1 MLKRPRRSGEFAA
14 VGLAL
19 FFARPSFALSTSEAQ
34 GRATTVI
41 QGVEADIGKAPP
53 PSKFREPPPT
63 PAVRLAN
70 ADMLLHAKNYDAAID
85 GLSKVLELNRQGKA
99 SETDYAD
106 ASFMIGEAYF
116 QSKQYLSSRRHYR
129 EVLDHASKP
138 AYQDYLGRALSR
150 LVDIALRT
158 DDLDS
163 LDYVFARLDSLPQS
177 DKSGSL
183 AYARAKALYAKKEYP
198 AAKSAVNAV
207 PAGSEFTL
215 QAQYL
220 LGVVL
225 MKETL
230 AASPSAPT
238 APAPAPG
245 SVPAAGKTA
254 PPAPPPD
261 LRFTQAIEQF
271 RKVTR
276 MPATTAAARHVV
288 DLAWMAVARL
298 FHETDNYVEAA
309 DAYSHVDRRSPE
321 FSTMLYELA
330 WVYVRLGDFERAQRA
345 LEVLTITDPNNLELA
360 DGSLLRADL
369 MLRAGEFQNALGL
382 YKDVSGHFDP
392 IRQQLDDFLKST
404 NDPAVYY
411 DKLTADDFGAATD
424 DKLPKVVLDWAR
436 DQAEDQ
442 HVFGVI
448 DDVSRSRGLIKAS
461 RKLATKLSAVLAVS
475 SRVKA
480 FPEIRMQLQQVL
492 SLSNKLTRARGTLAE
507 GLDEV
512 ANNEAGGELG
522 KVRSERRALMKR
534 LGWMP
539 VTEGEFMRRDESGDT
554 QWSKVSQSL
563 QELTV
568 EADKLNAIVN
578 GLKRVMNEADAHGV
592 TSDPT
597 SRARFQ
603 LEIEAN
609 ERDLGTYHKKIEEFR
624 NAIDVGKAQ
633 IGFGDQRYIDDQ
645 DVRQRFR
652 ELFSRE
658 VALAASGQDSADA
671 AAYAKSIQPLLARA
685 DSDQD
690 ALDVQRVKWENQA
703 IEQANVLRSKI
714 SQELVLVEGYAQNL
728 DGLDQQARLLVGEIA
743 MKNFGLVRDRLKS
756 IVLRADTGIV
766 QEAWEVREEQALRVR
781 NLQRERAR
789 EEQTLND
796 ELREVLDDAEEEQQ

>member
-1 MLKRPRRSGEFAA
+1 MEQKPLRSARFAA

-19 FFARPSFALSTSEAQ
+19 FFARPSFALNTSEAQ
-34 GRATTVI
+34 GRATTAI

-53 PSKFREPPPT
+53 PSKFREAPPT
-63 PAVRLAN
+63 PAIRLAN
-70 ADMLLHAKNYDAAID
+70 SDMLLHAKNYDAAID
-85 GLSKVLELNRQGKA
+85 GFSKVLELSRQGKA

-106 ASFMIGEAYF
+106 ASFLIGESYF
-116 QSKQYLSSRRHYR
+116 QSKQLLSARRHFR
-129 EVLDHASKP
+129 EVLDHASRP
-138 AYQDYLGRALSR
+138 AYVDYVGRSLSR
-150 LVDIALRT
+150 LVDIALRG

-163 LDYVFARLDSLPQS
+163 LDYVFARLDQLPAT
-177 DKSGSL
+177 DKNGSL
-183 AYARAKALYAKKEYP
+183 AYARAKALYAKKDYS

-207 PAGSEFTL
+207 PAGSDYTL

-225 MKETL
+225 MKEAL
-230 AASPSAPT
+230 VASPNPPAAAAAPAASGAPAT
-238 APAPAPG
+238 APAVA
-245 SVPAAGKTA
+245 
-254 PPAPPPD
+254 PPD

-276 MPATTAAARHVV
+276 MPASTDATRHVV
-288 DLAWMAVARL
+288 DLSWMAIGRL
-298 FHETDNYVEAA
+298 FHETDNYIEAA
-309 DAYSHVDRRSPE
+309 EAYSHVDRGSPE

-411 DKLTADDFGAATD
+411 DKLTTDDFAATD
-424 DKLPKVVLDWAR
+424 DKLPKVVLEWAR
-436 DQAEDQ
+436 DAAEDQ
-442 HVFGVI
+442 HVFGMI
-448 DDVSRSRGLIKAS
+448 DDVSRSRALIKHS
-461 RKLATKLSAVLAVS
+461 RKLAAQLDAVLTVS

-480 FPEIRMQLQQVL
+480 FPEIQLQLEQVL
-492 SLSNKLTRARGTLAE
+492 SLLNKLSRARGTLAE
-507 GLDEV
+507 GMDDV
-512 ANNEAGGELG
+512 ANNDAGGELG

-534 LGWMP
+534 LAWLP
-539 VTEGEFMRRDESGDT
+539 VSEADFNRRDESGDS

-578 GLKRVMNEADAHGV
+578 GLKRVMSEADKNGV
-592 TSDPT
+592 TPDPT

-609 ERDLGTYHKKIEEFR
+609 ERDLATYHKKIEEFR
-624 NAIDVGKAQ
+624 NAIEVGKAQ
-633 IGFGDQRYIDDQ
+633 IGFGDQRYVDDQ
-645 DVRQRFR
+645 DLRQRFR
-652 ELFSRE
+652 ELFARE
-658 VALAASGQDSADA
+658 VALAAAGQDSSDA
-671 AAYAKSIQPLLARA
+671 AAYARAIQPILSRA
-685 DSDQD
+685 DTDDS
-690 ALDVQRVKWENQA
+690 ALDAQRQKWEGQA
-703 IEQANVLRSKI
+703 LEQGNALRGKIEQ
-714 SQELVLVEGYAQNL
+714 ELALVESYAQNL

-766 QEAWEVREEQALRVR
+766 QQAWEVREEQALRVR

-796 ELREVLDDAEEEQQ
+796 ELREVLDDGEEDQQ

>member
-1 MLKRPRRSGEFAA
+1 MHQRPLRSAGLAA

-19 FFARPSFALSTSEAQ
+19 CFTRSSFALSTSEAQ
-34 GRATTVI
+34 GRATTSI
-41 QGVEADIGKAPP
+41 QAVEADIGKAPP
-53 PSKFREPPPT
+53 ASKFREPPAT

-70 ADMLLHAKNYDAAID
+70 ADMLLHAKNYEAAV
-85 GLSKVLELNRQGKA
+85 GVLSKVLELNRQGKA
-99 SETDYAD
+99 TENDYAD
-106 ASFMIGEAYF
+106 ASFLLGEAYF
-116 QSKQYLSSRRHYR
+116 QSKQYLSARRHYR
-129 EVLDHASKP
+129 EILDRASKP
-138 AYQDYLGRALSR
+138 QYAEFIGRSLSR
-150 LVDIALRT
+150 LVDVALRT
-158 DDLDS
+158 DDLES
-163 LDYVFARLDSLPQS
+163 LDFVFARLDGLPQA

-183 AYARAKALYAKKEYP
+183 PYARAKALYARKDY
-198 AAKSAVNAV
+198 AAARNAVNTV
-207 PAGSEFTL
+207 SVGSPYTL

-220 LGVVL
+220 LGVISI
-225 MKETL
+225 KETL
-230 AASPSAPT
+230 AAAPT
-238 APAPAPG
+238 PVA
-245 SVPAAGKTA
+245 PAAGATA
-254 PPAPPPD
+254 VGEAAPAKPVSD
-261 LRFTQAIEQF
+261 ARFTQAIEQF

-276 MPATTAAARHVV
+276 MPATTAEGRHVV
-288 DLAWMAVARL
+288 DLAWMAIGRL
-298 FHETDNYVEAA
+298 FHETDDYVEAA
-309 DAYSHVDRRSPE
+309 EAYSHVDRGSPE

-392 IRQQLDDFLKST
+392 IRQQLDDFLKSS

-411 DKLTADDFGAATD
+411 DKLTADDFGAASD

-448 DDVSRSRGLIKAS
+448 DDVSRSRALIKDS
-461 RKLATKLSAVLAVS
+461 RKLAAKLGAVLSLS
-475 SRVKA
+475 SRTKA
-480 FPEIRMQLQQVL
+480 FPEIQVQLQQVF
-492 SLSNKLTRARGTLAE
+492 SLLNKLARARGTLAE
-507 GLDEV
+507 GMDDV
-512 ANNEAGGELG
+512 ASSNVGGELAT
-522 KVRSERRALMKR
+522 VRTERRSLMKR

-539 VTEGEFMRRDESGDT
+539 VTEGEFIRRDESGDT
-554 QWSKVSQSL
+554 QWSKASQAL

-578 GLKRVMNEADAHGV
+578 GLHRVMNEADKHGV
-592 TSDPT
+592 TSDPQ

-609 ERDLGTYHKKIEEFR
+609 ERDLQTYHKKIEEFR
-624 NAIDVGKAQ
+624 TAIDVGKAQ
-633 IGFGDQRYIDDQ
+633 IGFGDQRYVEDQ
-645 DVRQRFR
+645 EVRKRFR
-652 ELFSRE
+652 ELFARE
-658 VALAASGQDSADA
+658 VALVSAGQDSSDA
-671 AAYAKSIQPLLARA
+671 AAYARAIQPLLSRA
-685 DSDQD
+685 DNDEA
-690 ALDVQRVKWENQA
+690 ALDVTRAKYEQQA
-703 IEQANVLRSKI
+703 LEQASVLREKI
-714 SQELVLVEGYAQNL
+714 SQELSLVETYAQNL

-756 IVLRADTGIV
+756 IVLRADVGIV

-796 ELREVLDDAEEEQQ
+796 ELREVLDDSEEQQ

>member
-1 MLKRPRRSGEFAA
+1 MHKRPLRSGELAA

-19 FFARPSFALSTSEAQ
+19 FFARPSLALSTSEAQ
-34 GRATTVI
+34 GRATSVI
-41 QGVEADIGKAPP
+41 QAVEAEIGKPAPQ
-53 PSKFREPPPT
+53 SKFREPLAT
-63 PAVRLAN
+63 PAVRIAN
-70 ADMLLHAKNYDAAID
+70 ADMLLHAKNYDAAIEI
-85 GLSKVLELNRQGKA
+85 LSKVLELSRQGKA

-106 ASFMIGEAYF
+106 ASFLIGQAYF
-116 QSKQYLSSRRHYR
+116 QSRQYLSARRHYR
-129 EVLDHASKP
+129 DVLEHATSS
-138 AYQDYLGRALSR
+138 AYGEYLGRSLSR

-163 LDYVFARLDSLPQS
+163 LEFVFARLDRVPQT

-183 AYARAKALYAKKEYP
+183 AYARAKALYARRDYP

-207 PAGSEFTL
+207 PVGSAYTV

-225 MKETL
+225 MKESL
-230 AASPSAPT
+230 AA
-238 APAPAPG
+238 APAAPAA
-245 SVPAAGKTA
+245 PAAGATA
-254 PPAPPPD
+254 AAKPPPD
-261 LRFTQAIEQF
+261 TRFTQAIEQF

-276 MPATTAAARHVV
+276 MPATLPETRHVV
-288 DLAWMAVARL
+288 DLAWMAIGRL
-298 FHETDNYVEAA
+298 FHEMDDYVEAA
-309 DAYSHVDRRSPE
+309 EAYSHVDRRSPE

-345 LEVLTITDPNNLELA
+345 LEVLTITDPDNLELA

-369 MLRAGEFQNALGL
+369 MLRAGQFQHALGL

-411 DKLTADDFGAATD
+411 DKLTADDFGAVSD
-424 DKLPKVVLDWAR
+424 DKLPKVVLEWAR

-448 DDVSRSRGLIKAS
+448 DDVSRSRSLIKNS
-461 RKLATKLSAVLAVS
+461 RKLASKLSAVLAVS

-480 FPEIRMQLQQVL
+480 FPELQVQLQQVF
-492 SLSNKLTRARGTLAE
+492 SLSNRLARARGTLAE
-507 GLDEV
+507 GIDDV
-512 ANNEAGGELG
+512 ANGSVSGELAS
-522 KVRSERRALMKR
+522 VRSERRELMKR

-539 VTEGEFMRRDESGDT
+539 VTEAEFKRRDDSGDT
-554 QWSKVSQSL
+554 QWAKGSQAL
-563 QELTV
+563 QALTL
-568 EADKLNAIVN
+568 EADKLKAIVN
-578 GLKRVMNEADAHGV
+578 GLHRVMNEADKHGV
-592 TSDPT
+592 TSDPQ

-609 ERDLGTYHKKIEEFR
+609 ERDLVTYHKKIEEFR
-624 NAIDVGKAQ
+624 NAIEVGKAQ

-645 DVRQRFR
+645 DVRKRFR
-652 ELFSRE
+652 ELLSRE
-658 VALAASGQDSADA
+658 VSLLASGQGSSDA
-671 AAYAKSIQPLLARA
+671 AAYAKSIQPLLSRA
-685 DSDQD
+685 DNDEA
-690 ALDVQRVKWENQA
+690 ALDVQRAKYEQQA
-703 IEQANVLRSKI
+703 VEQANVLREKI
-714 SQELVLVEGYAQNL
+714 SQEIALVEGYAQSL
-728 DGLDQQARLLVGEIA
+728 EGLDQQARLLVGEIA
-743 MKNFGLVRDRLKS
+743 MKNFSLVRDRLKS
-756 IVLRADTGIV
+756 IVLRADVGIV

-796 ELREVLDDAEEEQQ
+796 ELREVLDDAEEQQ

>member
-1 MLKRPRRSGEFAA
+1 MRKRPLRGGEFAA

-19 FFARPSFALSTSEAQ
+19 LFARPSFALSTSEAQ

-41 QGVEADIGKAPP
+41 QGIEADIGKAPP

-63 PAVRLAN
+63 PAIRLAN

-106 ASFMIGEAYF
+106 ASFLIGEAYF

-129 EVLDHASKP
+129 DVLDHAARP
-138 AYQDYLGRALSR
+138 AYTDYLGRALSR
-150 LVDIALRT
+150 LVDISLRT
-158 DDLDS
+158 DDLES
-163 LDYVFARLDSLPQS
+163 LDYIFARLDSLPQG

-183 AYARAKALYAKKEYP
+183 AYARAKALYAKKDYS
-198 AAKSAVNAV
+198 ASKSAVNAV
-207 PAGSEFTL
+207 PAGSDYTC

-225 MKETL
+225 MKESL
-230 AASPSAPT
+230 AASPT
-238 APAPAPG
+238 APAAAPLAVG
-245 SVPAAGKTA
+245 ATAPAAT
-254 PPAPPPD
+254 PPD

-276 MPATTAAARHVV
+276 MPATTEATRHVV
-288 DLAWMAVARL
+288 DLAWMAIGRL

-309 DAYSHVDRRSPE
+309 EAYSHVDRGSPE

-411 DKLTADDFGAATD
+411 DRLTADDFGAPTD

-448 DDVSRSRGLIKAS
+448 DDVSRSRSLIKSS
-461 RKLATKLSAVLAVS
+461 RKLASKLDAVLSVS

-480 FPEIRMQLQQVL
+480 FPEIQLQLQQVL

-507 GLDEV
+507 GLDDV
-512 ANNEAGGELG
+512 ASSDAGGELG
-522 KVRSERRALMKR
+522 KVRGERRALMKR

-539 VTEGEFMRRDESGDT
+539 VTEGEFNRRDESGDS
-554 QWSKVSQSL
+554 QWSKASQSL

-578 GLKRVMNEADAHGV
+578 GLKRVMTEADQRGV
-592 TSDPT
+592 TSDPQ

-609 ERDLGTYHKKIEEFR
+609 ERDLATYRKKIDEFR
-624 NAIDVGKAQ
+624 NAIEVGKAQ
-633 IGFGDQRYIDDQ
+633 IGFGDQRYLDDQ
-645 DVRQRFR
+645 DLRQQFR
-652 ELFSRE
+652 ELFARE
-658 VALAASGQDSADA
+658 VALAASGQDSSDA
-671 AAYAKSIQPLLARA
+671 AAYAKSIQPLLSRA
-685 DSDQD
+685 DNDEA
-690 ALDVQRVKWENQA
+690 ALDAQRVKWENQSV
-703 IEQANVLRSKI
+703 EQANALRDKI
-714 SQELVLVEGYAQNL
+714 AQEIALIEGYAQNL

>member
-1 MLKRPRRSGEFAA
+1 MRKRPLRCGGFAA

-19 FFARPSFALSTSEAQ
+19 FFARPGLALSTSEAQ
-34 GRATTVI
+34 GRATSAI
-41 QGVEADIGKAPP
+41 QSVESDIGKAPP

-99 SETDYAD
+99 SATDYAD
-106 ASFMIGEAYF
+106 ASFLIGEAYF
-116 QSKQYLSSRRHYR
+116 QSRQYLSSRRHYR
-129 EVLDHASKP
+129 EVLDHASSP
-138 AYQDYLGRALSR
+138 AYGDYLGRAVSR

-163 LDYVFARLDSLPQS
+163 LDYVFTRLDSLPQG

-183 AYARAKALYAKKEYP
+183 AYARAKALYAKKDYS
-198 AAKSAVNAV
+198 AAKSAVNVV
-207 PAGSEFTL
+207 PAGSEYTL

-220 LGVVL
+220 LGVIL

-230 AASPSAPT
+230 AVSPTAPV
-238 APAPAPG
+238 APAPAAG
-245 SVPAAGKTA
+245 ATTPAAPA
-254 PPAPPPD
+254 APPPD
-261 LRFTQAIEQF
+261 LRFTQSIEQF

-276 MPATTAAARHVV
+276 MPATTADTRHVV
-288 DLAWMAVARL
+288 DLAWMAIGRL

-309 DAYSHVDRRSPE
+309 EAYSHVDRGSPE

-411 DKLTADDFGAATD
+411 DKLTADDFGAAAD

-436 DQAEDQ
+436 DEAEDQ

-448 DDVSRSRGLIKAS
+448 DDVSRSRTLIKNS
-461 RKLATKLSAVLAVS
+461 RKLASKLDAVLSVS

-480 FPEIRMQLQQVL
+480 FPEIQIQLQQVL

-507 GLDEV
+507 GLDDV
-512 ANNEAGGELG
+512 ANSDAGGEIG

-539 VTEGEFMRRDESGDT
+539 VTEGEFIRRDESGDT
-554 QWSKVSQSL
+554 QWSKVSQSV

-578 GLKRVMNEADAHGV
+578 GLKRVMSEADQHGV

-624 NAIDVGKAQ
+624 NAIEIGKAQ
-633 IGFGDQRYIDDQ
+633 IGFGDQRYLDDQ

-652 ELFSRE
+652 ELFARE
-658 VALAASGQDSADA
+658 VELAASGQDSSDA
-671 AAYAKSIQPLLARA
+671 AAYAKSIQPLLSRA
-685 DSDQD
+685 DSDET
-690 ALDVQRVKWENQA
+690 ALDAQRVKWENQA
-703 IEQANVLRSKI
+703 IEQANVLRDKI
-714 SQELVLVEGYAQNL
+714 AQEIALVEGYAQNL

>member
-1 MLKRPRRSGEFAA
+1 MHRRPLRSRGLAA

-34 GRATTVI
+34 GRATLAI
-41 QGVEADIGKAPP
+41 QNVESEIGRPP
-53 PSKFREPPPT
+53 PQSKFREPPAT
-63 PAVRLAN
+63 PAVRIAN

-85 GLSKVLELNRQGKA
+85 ILSKVLELNRQGKA
-99 SETDYAD
+99 SEADYAD
-106 ASFMIGEAYF
+106 ATFLIGEAYF
-116 QSKQYLSSRRHYR
+116 QSRQYLSARRHYR
-129 EVLDHASKP
+129 ETLDRASRT
-138 AYQDYLGRALSR
+138 AYGEYIGRALSR

-158 DDLDS
+158 DDLES
-163 LDYVFARLDSLPQS
+163 LDFVFARLDSLPQA

-183 AYARAKALYAKKEYP
+183 PYARAKAFYARKDYN
-198 AAKSAVNAV
+198 AAKSAVNSV
-207 PAGSEFTL
+207 PVGSEYTL

-230 AASPSAPT
+230 AA
-238 APAPAPG
+238 
-245 SVPAAGKTA
+245 
-254 PPAPPPD
+254 APPPAAAAPGTTKPTAAPD
-261 LRFTQAIEQF
+261 TRFTQAVEQF

-276 MPATTAAARHVV
+276 MPASSAAARHVV
-288 DLAWMAVARL
+288 DLAWMAIGRL
-298 FHETDNYVEAA
+298 FHETDDYVEAA
-309 DAYSHVDRRSPE
+309 EAYSHVDRGSPE

-369 MLRAGEFQNALGL
+369 MLRAGAFQNALGL
-382 YKDVSGHFDP
+382 YKDVSAHFDP
-392 IRQQLDDFLKST
+392 IRQQLDTFLKST

-411 DKLTADDFGAATD
+411 DKLTSDDFNAASD

-448 DDVSRSRGLIKAS
+448 DDVSRSRALIKNS
-461 RKLATKLSAVLAVS
+461 RKLASKLSAVLSVS

-480 FPEIRMQLQQVL
+480 FPEIQVQLQQVF
-492 SLSNKLTRARGTLAE
+492 SLSNKLARARGTLAE
-507 GLDEV
+507 GIDDV
-512 ANNEAGGELG
+512 ANSSASGELAT
-522 KVRSERRALMKR
+522 VRNERRVLMKR

-539 VTEGEFMRRDESGDT
+539 VTEGEFIRRDESGDT
-554 QWSKVSQSL
+554 QWSRASQAL

-578 GLKRVMNEADAHGV
+578 GLHRVMSEADKHGV
-592 TSDPT
+592 TSDPQ

-603 LEIEAN
+603 LEIDAN
-609 ERDLGTYHKKIEEFR
+609 ERDLVTYHKKIEEFR
-624 NAIDVGKAQ
+624 NAVELGKAQ
-633 IGFGDQRYIDDQ
+633 IGFGDQRYVDDQ
-645 DVRQRFR
+645 DVRKRFR
-652 ELFSRE
+652 ELLSRE
-658 VALAASGQDSADA
+658 VALLVAGQDSSDA
-671 AAYAKSIQPLLARA
+671 AAYARSIQPLLSRA
-685 DSDQD
+685 DNDD
-690 ALDVQRVKWENQA
+690 AALDVQRAKYEQQA
-703 IEQANVLRSKI
+703 IEQANALRDKI
-714 SQELVLVEGYAQNL
+714 SQELALIEGYAQNL

-743 MKNFGLVRDRLKS
+743 MKNFNLVRDRLKS
-756 IVLRADTGIV
+756 IVLRADVGIV

-796 ELREVLDDAEEEQQ
+796 ELREVLDDSEEQQ

>member
-1 MLKRPRRSGEFAA
+1 MRKRPPRSGELAA

-19 FFARPSFALSTSEAQ
+19 FFARPSLALSTSEAQ
-34 GRATTVI
+34 GRATTAI
-41 QGVEADIGKAPP
+41 QGVEAEIGKPPP
-53 PSKFREPPPT
+53 PSKFREPPAT
-63 PAVRLAN
+63 PAVRIAN

-85 GLSKVLELNRQGKA
+85 LLSKVLELNRQGKA
-99 SETDYAD
+99 SEADYAD
-106 ASFMIGEAYF
+106 ASFLIGEAYF
-116 QSKQYLSSRRHYR
+116 QSRQYLSARRHYR
-129 EVLDHASKP
+129 DVLDHASRS
-138 AYQDYLGRALSR
+138 AYGDYLGRSLSR

-158 DDLDS
+158 DDLES
-163 LDYVFARLDSLPQS
+163 LDYVFARLDSVPQS

-183 AYARAKALYAKKEYP
+183 PYARAKALYARKDYGS
-198 AAKSAVNAV
+198 AKSAVNSV
-207 PAGSEFTL
+207 PVGSEYTL

-225 MKETL
+225 TKEAMAL
-230 AASPSAPT
+230 
-238 APAPAPG
+238 APAAAKGAAKQAPD
-245 SVPAAGKTA
+245 T
-254 PPAPPPD
+254 
-261 LRFTQAIEQF
+261 RFTQAIEQF

-276 MPATTAAARHVV
+276 MPATMPSTRHVV
-288 DLAWMAVARL
+288 DLAWMAIGRL

-309 DAYSHVDRRSPE
+309 EGYSHVDRGSPE

-369 MLRAGEFQNALGL
+369 MLRAGEFQHALGL

-404 NDPAVYY
+404 TDPAVYY
-411 DKLTADDFGAATD
+411 DKLTADDFGAVSD

-448 DDVSRSRGLIKAS
+448 DDVSRSRSLIKNS
-461 RKLATKLSAVLAVS
+461 RKLATKLGAVLAVS

-480 FPEIRMQLQQVL
+480 FPLIQVQLQQVL
-492 SLSNKLTRARGTLAE
+492 SLSNKLARARGTLAE
-507 GLDEV
+507 GIDDV
-512 ANNEAGGELG
+512 ANSNVGGELAS
-522 KVRSERRALMKR
+522 VRSERRALMKR
-534 LGWMP
+534 LSWMP
-539 VTEGEFMRRDESGDT
+539 VTDGEFVRRDEAGDS
-554 QWSKVSQSL
+554 QWSKASQAL
-563 QELTV
+563 QELTI
-568 EADKLNAIVN
+568 EADKLKAIVN
-578 GLKRVMNEADAHGV
+578 GLRRVMNEADKHGV
-592 TSDPT
+592 SSDPQ

-609 ERDLGTYHKKIEEFR
+609 ERDLVTYHKKIDEFR
-624 NAIDVGKAQ
+624 GAIEVGKAQ
-633 IGFGDQRYIDDQ
+633 IGFGDQRYLDDQ
-645 DVRQRFR
+645 DVRKRFR
-652 ELFSRE
+652 ELLARE
-658 VALAASGQDSADA
+658 VSLLASGQDSSDA
-671 AAYAKSIQPLLARA
+671 AAYAKSIQPLLVRA
-685 DSDQD
+685 DNDD
-690 ALDVQRVKWENQA
+690 AALDLQRAKYEQQA
-703 IEQANVLRSKI
+703 MEQANGLRDKI
-714 SQELVLVEGYAQNL
+714 SQEIVLIEGYAQNL

-756 IVLRADTGIV
+756 IVLRADVGIV

-796 ELREVLDDAEEEQQ
+796 ELREVIGDAEEQQ

>member
-1 MLKRPRRSGEFAA
+1 
-14 VGLAL
+14 
-19 FFARPSFALSTSEAQ
+19 
-34 GRATTVI
+34 
-41 QGVEADIGKAPP
+41 
-53 PSKFREPPPT
+53 
-63 PAVRLAN
+63 
-70 ADMLLHAKNYDAAID
+70 MLLHAKNYDAAIAL
-85 GLSKVLELNRQGKA
+85 LSKVLELSRQGKA

-116 QSKQYLSSRRHYR
+116 ASDQYLSSRRHYR
-129 EVLDHASKP
+129 EVLDHAARP
-138 AYQDYLGRALSR
+138 AYAEYVGRSLSR
-150 LVDIALRT
+150 LVDVALRT
-158 DDLDS
+158 DDLPG
-163 LDYVFARLDSLPQS
+163 LDYVFARLDALPQT

-183 AYARAKALYAKKEYP
+183 AYARAKALYARKDYA

-207 PAGSEFTL
+207 PVSSDYTL

-230 AASPSAPT
+230 AATPT
-238 APAPAPG
+238 APAPQ
-245 SVPAAGKTA
+245 PAAAGGSAA
-254 PPAPPPD
+254 PTTPPD
-261 LRFTQAIEQF
+261 TRFTQTIEQF

-288 DLAWMAVARL
+288 DLAYMAIGRL
-298 FHETDNYVEAA
+298 FHETDDYVEAA
-309 DAYSHVDRRSPE
+309 EAYSHVDRGSPE

-392 IRQQLDDFLKST
+392 IRGQLDDFLKST

-411 DKLTADDFGAATD
+411 DKLTADDTGATD
-424 DKLPKVVLDWAR
+424 DRLPKVVLDWAK
-436 DQAEDQ
+436 DQAQDQ

-448 DDVSRSRGLIKAS
+448 DDVTRSRALIRDT
-461 RKLATKLSAVLAVS
+461 RKLAAKLNAVLSVS

-480 FPEIRMQLQQVL
+480 FPEIQFQLQQVL

-507 GLDEV
+507 GMDDV
-512 ANNEAGGELG
+512 ANNNVGGELAT
-522 KVRSERRALMKR
+522 VRSQRRALMKR

-539 VTEGEFMRRDESGDT
+539 VTENDFSRRDESGDS
-554 QWSKVSQSL
+554 QWSKPSQAL
-563 QELTV
+563 QELTI
-568 EADKLNAIVN
+568 EADKLGAIVN
-578 GLKRVMNEADAHGV
+578 GLHRVMNEADKNGV
-592 TSDPT
+592 TGDPV

-609 ERDLGTYHKKIEEFR
+609 ERDLATYHKRIEEFR
-624 NAIDVGKAQ
+624 AAIDMGKAQ
-633 IGFGDQRYIDDQ
+633 IGFGDQRYVDDQ
-645 DVRQRFR
+645 ELRARFR
-652 ELFSRE
+652 TLFARE
-658 VALAASGQDSADA
+658 VALSAAGQDSSDSAS
-671 AAYAKSIQPLLARA
+671 YAKSIQPLLARA
-685 DSDQD
+685 DTVEN
-690 ALDVQRVKWENQA
+690 ALDAQRSRYEQQA
-703 IEQANVLRSKI
+703 LEQANGLRDKI
-714 SQELVLVEGYAQNL
+714 SEEVGLIETYAQNL

-756 IVLRADTGIV
+756 IVLRADVGIV

-796 ELREVLDDAEEEQQ
+796 ELREVLDDAEEQQ

>member
-1 MLKRPRRSGEFAA
+1 MRKRPLRSGELAA

-19 FFARPSFALSTSEAQ
+19 LFARPSFALSTSEAQ
-34 GRATTVI
+34 GRATTAI
-41 QGVEADIGKAPP
+41 QGVEAEIGKAPP
-53 PSKFREPPPT
+53 RSKFREPPAT
-63 PAVRLAN
+63 PAVRIAN
-70 ADMLLHAKNYDAAID
+70 ADMLLHAKNYDAAI
-85 GLSKVLELNRQGKA
+85 GVLSKVLELNRQGKA
-99 SETDYAD
+99 TEPDYAD
-106 ASFMIGEAYF
+106 ASFLIGEAYF
-116 QSKQYLSSRRHYR
+116 QSRQYLSARRHYR
-129 EVLDHASKP
+129 DVLDRASRT
-138 AYQDYLGRALSR
+138 AYGEYLGRSLSR

-158 DDLDS
+158 DDLES
-163 LDYVFARLDSLPQS
+163 LDFVFARLDAMPQS

-183 AYARAKALYAKKEYP
+183 AYARAKAQYARKDYGS
-198 AAKSAVNAV
+198 AKAAVNTV
-207 PAGSEFTL
+207 PVGSGYTL

-230 AASPSAPT
+230 T
-238 APAPAPG
+238 VAPAPAPAAG
-245 SVPAAGKTA
+245 AAPGAAKPAAA
-254 PPAPPPD
+254 PD
-261 LRFTQAIEQF
+261 TRFTQAIEQF

-276 MPATTAAARHVV
+276 MPATTPAAKHVV
-288 DLAWMAVARL
+288 DLAWMAIGRL
-298 FHETDNYVEAA
+298 FHETDDYVEAA
-309 DAYSHVDRRSPE
+309 EAYSHVDRGSPE

-369 MLRAGEFQNALGL
+369 MLRAGQFQNALGL

-411 DKLTADDFGAATD
+411 DKLTADDFGAASD

-448 DDVSRSRGLIKAS
+448 DDVSRSRALIKDS
-461 RKLATKLSAVLAVS
+461 RKLASKLSAVLSVS

-480 FPEIRMQLQQVL
+480 FPEIQIQLQQVL
-492 SLSNKLTRARGTLAE
+492 SLSNKLARARGTLAE
-507 GLDEV
+507 GMDDV
-512 ANNEAGGELG
+512 ANGGGSGELAS
-522 KVRSERRALMKR
+522 VRSERRSLMKR

-539 VTEGEFMRRDESGDT
+539 VNEGEFIRRDESGDT
-554 QWSKVSQSL
+554 QWSKASQAL
-563 QELTV
+563 QELTI

-578 GLKRVMNEADAHGV
+578 GLHRVMNEADKHGV
-592 TSDPT
+592 TADPQ

-609 ERDLGTYHKKIEEFR
+609 ERDLVTYHKKIEEFR
-624 NAIDVGKAQ
+624 SAIDVGKAQ

-645 DVRQRFR
+645 DVRRRFR
-652 ELFSRE
+652 QLLSRE
-658 VALAASGQDSADA
+658 VALVAAGQDSSDA
-671 AAYAKSIQPLLARA
+671 VQYAKSIQPLLLRA
-685 DSDQD
+685 DNDDD
-690 ALDVQRVKWENQA
+690 ALDVQRAKYEQQA
-703 IEQANVLRSKI
+703 VEQANGLRDKI
-714 SQELVLVEGYAQNL
+714 SQEIALIEGYAQNL

-743 MKNFGLVRDRLKS
+743 MKNFSLVRDRLKS
-756 IVLRADTGIV
+756 IVLRADVGIV

-796 ELREVLDDAEEEQQ
+796 ELREVLDDAEEQQ

>member
-1 MLKRPRRSGEFAA
+1 MRKRPLRSGGFAA

-19 FFARPSFALSTSEAQ
+19 FFARPSFALNTSEAQ
-34 GRATTVI
+34 GRATTAI
-41 QGVEADIGKAPP
+41 QSVEAEIGKPPP

-63 PAVRLAN
+63 PAIRLAN

-85 GLSKVLELNRQGKA
+85 LLSKVLELSRQGKA

-106 ASFMIGEAYF
+106 ASYMIGEAYF
-116 QSKQYLSSRRHYR
+116 SSEQYLSSRRHYR
-129 EVLDHASKP
+129 EILDHAARS
-138 AYQDYLGRALSR
+138 AYAEYLGRALSR

-158 DDLDS
+158 DDLEG
-163 LDYVFARLDSLPQS
+163 LDYVFARLDALPQT

-183 AYARAKALYAKKEYP
+183 AYARAKALYARKDYA

-207 PAGSEFTL
+207 PVGSGYTL

-230 AASPSAPT
+230 AAAPSAPT
-238 APAPAPG
+238 APTA
-245 SVPAAGKTA
+245 AAGSTTTPTA
-254 PPAPPPD
+254 PPD
-261 LRFTQAIEQF
+261 TRFTQTIEQF

-276 MPATTAAARHVV
+276 MPAADAAARHVV
-288 DLAWMAVARL
+288 DLAYMAIGRL
-298 FHETDNYVEAA
+298 FHETDDYVEAA
-309 DAYSHVDRRSPE
+309 EAYSHVDRGSPE

-392 IRQQLDDFLKST
+392 IRAQLDDFLKST

-411 DKLTADDFGAATD
+411 DKLTADDAGGTD
-424 DKLPKVVLDWAR
+424 DKLPKVVLDWAK
-436 DQAEDQ
+436 DEAQDQ

-448 DDVSRSRGLIKAS
+448 DDVTRSRALIKDS
-461 RKLATKLSAVLAVS
+461 RKLASKLDAVLAVS

-480 FPEIRMQLQQVL
+480 FPEIQIQLQQVL
-492 SLSNKLTRARGTLAE
+492 ALSNKLTRARGSLAE
-507 GLDEV
+507 GMDDV
-512 ANNEAGGELG
+512 ANNNVGGELAS
-522 KVRSERRALMKR
+522 VRSQRRALMKR

-539 VTEGEFMRRDESGDT
+539 VTENDFSRRDESGDS
-554 QWSKVSQSL
+554 QWSKVSQAL
-563 QELTV
+563 QELTI
-568 EADKLNAIVN
+568 EADKLGAIVN
-578 GLKRVMNEADAHGV
+578 GLHRVMNEADKNGV

-609 ERDLGTYHKKIEEFR
+609 ERDLATYHKRIEEFR
-624 NAIDVGKAQ
+624 NAIDMGKAQ
-633 IGFGDQRYIDDQ
+633 IGFGDQRYVDDQ
-645 DVRQRFR
+645 DLRQQFR
-652 ELFSRE
+652 ALFARE
-658 VALAASGQDSADA
+658 VALSAAGQDSSDSAS
-671 AAYAKSIQPLLARA
+671 YAKSIQPLLTRA
-685 DSDQD
+685 DTDEN
-690 ALDVQRVKWENQA
+690 ALDLQRGKYEQQA
-703 IEQANVLRSKI
+703 LEQANGLRDKI
-714 SQELVLVEGYAQNL
+714 TEELTLIETYAQNL

-756 IVLRADTGIV
+756 IVLRADVGIV

-796 ELREVLDDAEEEQQ
+796 ELREVLDDAEEQQ

>member
-1 MLKRPRRSGEFAA
+1 
-14 VGLAL
+14 
-19 FFARPSFALSTSEAQ
+19 
-34 GRATTVI
+34 
-41 QGVEADIGKAPP
+41 
-53 PSKFREPPPT
+53 
-63 PAVRLAN
+63 
-70 ADMLLHAKNYDAAID
+70 
-85 GLSKVLELNRQGKA
+85 
-99 SETDYAD
+99 YA
-106 ASFMIGEAYF
+106 E
-116 QSKQYLSSRRHYR
+116 
-129 EVLDHASKP
+129 
-138 AYQDYLGRALSR
+138 YLGRSIIR

-158 DDLDS
+158 DDLES
-163 LDYVFARLDSLPQS
+163 LDYVFVRLDSVPQT

-183 AYARAKALYAKKEYP
+183 AYARAKALYARKDYA

-207 PAGSEFTL
+207 PVTSEYTL

-230 AASPSAPT
+230 AASP
-238 APAPAPG
+238 APAAKD
-245 SVPAAGKTA
+245 AAGAAGAAKPVAA
-254 PPAPPPD
+254 PD
-261 LRFTQAIEQF
+261 VRFTQAVEQF

-276 MPATTAAARHVV
+276 MPASTAAARHVV
-288 DLAWMAVARL
+288 DLAWMAIGRL
-298 FHETDNYVEAA
+298 FHETDDYVEAA
-309 DAYSHVDRRSPE
+309 EAYSHVDRGSPE

-369 MLRAGEFQNALGL
+369 MLRAGAFQNALGL

-392 IRQQLDDFLKST
+392 IRQQLDNFLKST

-411 DKLTADDFGAATD
+411 DKLTADDFGAASD

-448 DDVSRSRGLIKAS
+448 DDVSRSRALIKNS
-461 RKLATKLSAVLAVS
+461 RKLASKLTAVLSVS

-480 FPEIRMQLQQVL
+480 FPEIQVQLQQVF
-492 SLSNKLTRARGTLAE
+492 SLSNKLARARGTLAE
-507 GLDEV
+507 GIDDV
-512 ANNEAGGELG
+512 ASGGGTGELAT
-522 KVRSERRALMKR
+522 VRSERRALMKR

-539 VTEGEFMRRDESGDT
+539 VTEGEFIRRDESGDT
-554 QWSKVSQSL
+554 QWSKASQAL

-578 GLKRVMNEADAHGV
+578 GLHRVMNEADKHGV
-592 TSDPT
+592 TSDAQ

-609 ERDLGTYHKKIEEFR
+609 ERDLVTYHKKIEEFR
-624 NAIDVGKAQ
+624 NAIEMGKAQ

-645 DVRQRFR
+645 DVRKRFR
-652 ELFSRE
+652 ELLARE
-658 VALAASGQDSADA
+658 VALLAAGQDSSDA
-671 AAYAKSIQPLLARA
+671 ASYAKSIQPLLVRA
-685 DSDQD
+685 DNDD
-690 ALDVQRVKWENQA
+690 AALEVQRAKYEQQA
-703 IEQANVLRSKI
+703 IEQANGLRDKI
-714 SQELVLVEGYAQNL
+714 SQEIALIEGYAQNL

-743 MKNFGLVRDRLKS
+743 MKNFSLVRDRLKS
-756 IVLRADTGIV
+756 IVLRADVGIV

-796 ELREVLDDAEEEQQ
+796 ELREVLDDAEEQQ

>member
-1 MLKRPRRSGEFAA
+1 
-14 VGLAL
+14 
-19 FFARPSFALSTSEAQ
+19 
-34 GRATTVI
+34 
-41 QGVEADIGKAPP
+41 
-53 PSKFREPPPT
+53 
-63 PAVRLAN
+63 
-70 ADMLLHAKNYDAAID
+70 
-85 GLSKVLELNRQGKA
+85 
-99 SETDYAD
+99 
-106 ASFMIGEAYF
+106 
-116 QSKQYLSSRRHYR
+116 
-129 EVLDHASKP
+129 
-138 AYQDYLGRALSR
+138 
-150 LVDIALRT
+150 
-158 DDLDS
+158 
-163 LDYVFARLDSLPQS
+163 
-177 DKSGSL
+177 
-183 AYARAKALYAKKEYP
+183 
-198 AAKSAVNAV
+198 V
-207 PAGSEFTL
+207 PAGSEYTL

-220 LGVVL
+220 LGVIL

-230 AASPSAPT
+230 AVSPT
-238 APAPAPG
+238 APVAP
-245 SVPAAGKTA
+245 VPAVGTA
-254 PPAPPPD
+254 PPAVPAAPPPD
-261 LRFTQAIEQF
+261 LRFTQSIEQF
-271 RKVTR
+271 RKITR
-276 MPATTAAARHVV
+276 MPATTAETRHVV
-288 DLAWMAVARL
+288 DLAWMAIGRL

-309 DAYSHVDRRSPE
+309 EAYSHVDRGSPE

-411 DKLTADDFGAATD
+411 DKLTADDFGAAAD

-436 DQAEDQ
+436 DEAEDQ

-448 DDVSRSRGLIKAS
+448 DDVSRSRALIKNS
-461 RKLATKLSAVLAVS
+461 RKLASKLDAVLSVS

-480 FPEIRMQLQQVL
+480 FPEIQLQLQQVL

-507 GLDEV
+507 GLDDV
-512 ANNEAGGELG
+512 ANGDAGGEIG

-539 VTEGEFMRRDESGDT
+539 VTEGEFIRRDESGDT
-554 QWSKVSQSL
+554 QWSKVSQSV

-578 GLKRVMNEADAHGV
+578 GLKRVMSEADQHGV

-624 NAIDVGKAQ
+624 NAIEIGKAQ
-633 IGFGDQRYIDDQ
+633 IGFGDQRYLDDQ

-652 ELFSRE
+652 ELFARE
-658 VALAASGQDSADA
+658 VELAASGQDSSDA
-671 AAYAKSIQPLLARA
+671 AAYAKSIQPLLSRA
-685 DSDQD
+685 DNDET
-690 ALDVQRVKWENQA
+690 ALDAQRVKWENQA
-703 IEQANVLRSKI
+703 IEQANVLRDKI
-714 SQELVLVEGYAQNL
+714 AQEIALVEVYAQNL

>member
-1 MLKRPRRSGEFAA
+1 MLRRPLRSRELAA

-34 GRATTVI
+34 GRATLAI
-41 QGVEADIGKAPP
+41 QSVEAEIGRPPP
-53 PSKFREPPPT
+53 PSKFREPPAT
-63 PAVRLAN
+63 PAVRIAN
-70 ADMLLHAKNYDAAID
+70 ADMLLHAKNYDAAIEV
-85 GLSKVLELNRQGKA
+85 LSKVLELNRQGKA
-99 SETDYAD
+99 SEADYAD
-106 ASFMIGEAYF
+106 ATFLIAEAYF
-116 QSKQYLSSRRHYR
+116 QSRQYLSARRHYR
-129 EVLDHASKP
+129 ETLERATRP
-138 AYQDYLGRALSR
+138 AYGEYVGRSLSR
-150 LVDIALRT
+150 LVDISLRT
-158 DDLDS
+158 DDLES
-163 LDYVFARLDSLPQS
+163 LDFVFARLDSLPQA

-183 AYARAKALYAKKEYP
+183 PYARAKALYARKDYN

-207 PAGSEFTL
+207 PAGSEYTL

-230 AASPSAPT
+230 A
-238 APAPAPG
+238 
-245 SVPAAGKTA
+245 VA
-254 PPAPPPD
+254 PPAAAAASPGAKPVAAPD
-261 LRFTQAIEQF
+261 TRFTQAIEQF

-276 MPATTAAARHVV
+276 MPASTAATRHVV
-288 DLAWMAVARL
+288 DLAWMAIGRL
-298 FHETDNYVEAA
+298 FHETDDYVEAA
-309 DAYSHVDRRSPE
+309 EAYSHVDRGSPE

-369 MLRAGEFQNALGL
+369 MLRAGAFQNALGL
-382 YKDVSGHFDP
+382 YKDVSAHFDP
-392 IRQQLDDFLKST
+392 IRQQLDNFLKST

-411 DKLTADDFGAATD
+411 DKLTADDFGAASD

-448 DDVSRSRGLIKAS
+448 DDVSRSRALIKNS
-461 RKLATKLSAVLAVS
+461 RKLASKLTAVLSVS

-480 FPEIRMQLQQVL
+480 FPEIQVQLQQVF
-492 SLSNKLTRARGTLAE
+492 SLQNKLARARGTLAE
-507 GLDEV
+507 GIDDV
-512 ANNEAGGELG
+512 ANSSVGGELAS
-522 KVRSERRALMKR
+522 VRNERRTLMKR

-539 VTEGEFMRRDESGDT
+539 VSESDFLHRDESGDS
-554 QWSKVSQSL
+554 QWSKASQAL

-578 GLKRVMNEADAHGV
+578 GLHRVMNEADKHGV
-592 TSDPT
+592 TSDPQ

-609 ERDLGTYHKKIEEFR
+609 ERDLVTYHKKIEEFR
-624 NAIDVGKAQ
+624 NAVELGKAQ
-633 IGFGDQRYIDDQ
+633 IGFGDQRYVDDQ
-645 DVRQRFR
+645 DVRKRFR
-652 ELFSRE
+652 ELLSRE
-658 VALAASGQDSADA
+658 VALLVAGQDSSDA
-671 AAYAKSIQPLLARA
+671 AAYARSIQPVLSRA
-685 DSDQD
+685 DNDD
-690 ALDVQRVKWENQA
+690 AALDLQRSKYEQQA
-703 IEQANVLRSKI
+703 IEQANALRDKI
-714 SQELVLVEGYAQNL
+714 SQEIALIEGYAQNL

-743 MKNFGLVRDRLKS
+743 MKNFNLVRDRLKS
-756 IVLRADTGIV
+756 IVLRADVGIV

-796 ELREVLDDAEEEQQ
+796 ELREVLDDAEEQQ